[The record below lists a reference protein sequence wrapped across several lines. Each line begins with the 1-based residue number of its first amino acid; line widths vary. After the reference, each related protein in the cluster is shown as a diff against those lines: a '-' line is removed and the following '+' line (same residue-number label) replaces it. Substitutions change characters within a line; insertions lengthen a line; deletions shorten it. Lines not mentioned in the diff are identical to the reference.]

1 LKLDQYLNELLFLHD
16 CVIIPEFGGFVA
28 NYAPASIHPT
38 QHIFSPP
45 SKKIAFNKKL
55 QNNDGLLANYIAV
68 SEGISYADA
77 LIAIAEEVAVF
88 NAILKDGKMILLQP
102 TGSLFLDIE
111 KNLQFE
117 AGTVNYLP
125 EAFGLV
131 NFQSPIIKRDSVLQK
146 IEREFQDRPALP
158 SPDRARRFPWKVL
171 IPVPFIALAIW
182 GSFYT
187 DFINNDIKSSS
198 LSPFS
203 AANTAPIVAKAKTS
217 VVAQPLTYSEAIVLD
232 TVSHLEESAS
242 PISTAVE
249 PNKPS
254 NSLEHYEYFI
264 VAGCF
269 KESGNADNM
278 LAALKAKG
286 FDAFIKGKN
295 ANGLTMV
302 CYQGCESKAEAST
315 MLSKIRT
322 ETDQNAWICS
332 N

>member
-1 LKLDQYLNELLFLHD
+1 M
-16 CVIIPEFGGFVA
+16 A
-28 NYAPASIHPT
+28 NYASASIHPT

-55 QNNDGLLANYIAV
+55 QNNDGLLANYIAA
-68 SEGISYADA
+68 SEGISYAEA
-77 LIAIAEEVAVF
+77 VNAIAAEVAVF
-88 NAILKDGKMILLQP
+88 NAILKNGKTILLHP

-131 NFQSPIIKRDSVLQK
+131 NIHSPAIRRDSVLQK

-158 SPDRARRFPWKVL
+158 SPARMRRFPWKVL

-182 GSFYT
+182 GSFHT
-187 DFINNDIKSSS
+187 GLINNEFKSSS
-198 LSPFS
+198 LSPFITATP
-203 AANTAPIVAKAKTS
+203 AAPANKKAAVVSVAPVATPAAATLDTTTRTEATAPAM
-217 VVAQPLTYSEAIVLD
+217 
-232 TVSHLEESAS
+232 
-242 PISTAVE
+242 STAVE
-249 PNKPS
+249 AQKPIAEPTH
-254 NSLEHYEYFI
+254 LEFFI

-269 KESGNADNM
+269 KDAGNADN
-278 LAALKAKG
+278 LVAALKAKG

-302 CYQGCESKAEAST
+302 CYQGFENKADATT